1 MNIVKSQI
9 EVLAPTNM
17 YSIIPTQKKNKG
29 QMDKVYYY
37 YGNLIFF
44 LFDQFV
50 DGGSYQIDWNFNLSS
65 IAIKENC
72 FF

>member
-44 LFDQFV
+44 SLT
-50 DGGSYQIDWNFNLSS
+50 NLWTAAATKSTGIS
-65 IAIKENC
+65 T
-72 FF
+72 FHLLR

>member
-17 YSIIPTQKKNKG
+17 YSIIPTQKKKKNG

-44 LFDQFV
+44 SLT
-50 DGGSYQIDWNFNLSS
+50 NLWTAAATKSTGIS
-65 IAIKENC
+65 T
-72 FF
+72 FHLLR